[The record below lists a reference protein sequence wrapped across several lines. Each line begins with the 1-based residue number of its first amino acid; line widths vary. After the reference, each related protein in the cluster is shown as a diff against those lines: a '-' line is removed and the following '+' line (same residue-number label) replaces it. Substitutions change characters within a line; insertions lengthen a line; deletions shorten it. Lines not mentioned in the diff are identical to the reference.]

1 MKRTLVTTAML
12 ALALPMLADEPKKSE
27 EPKPKPAQTTTA
39 AATTTATSDSPLV
52 AAAKRSNRLGK
63 KSTSKVITNDTLKT
77 SGQNAHVT
85 TTATLR
91 ELPKGEPEP
100 SQEVMQLQQREKD
113 RKAAA
118 EAAAKKEKEAKQHE
132 MKAAYTAE
140 RAEEEYPDDVDPA
153 QAEKQQ
159 QDANK
164 PKEEKPPV

>member
-1 MKRTLVTTAML
+1 MKRTFVTTAML

-27 EPKPKPAQTTTA
+27 EPKPQPAQTTN
-39 AATTTATSDSPLV
+39 AATTTAASDSPLV
-52 AAAKRSNRLGK
+52 AAAKRANRLGK
-63 KSTSKVITNDTLKT
+63 KSTSKVITNESLKT

-85 TTATLR
+85 TTETLR
-91 ELPKGEPEP
+91 TLPKGEAEP
-100 SQEVMQLQQREKD
+100 SQEVMDLQKREKD

-132 MKAAYTAE
+132 TKVRYAAE

-153 QAEKQQ
+153 QSEKQL